1 MAKSKRHA
9 KQFKVSRR
17 KFGGQLHR
25 SLLGGLLLLLLPAQV
40 DLFAGIA
47 RGREPG
53 TGNREVSEGIR
64 SIGRYRGPGFW
75 SLPSSWTARAL
86 SSASCGCRGVVPL
99 KDRIG
104 GCLWLRYLGKIV
116 WNIDGQIKIHRM
128 ILSKCC
134 AYNSII

>member
-64 SIGRYRGPGFW
+64 SIGRYRGPGF
-75 SLPSSWTARAL
+75 
-86 SSASCGCRGVVPL
+86 
-99 KDRIG
+99 
-104 GCLWLRYLGKIV
+104 
-116 WNIDGQIKIHRM
+116 
-128 ILSKCC
+128 
-134 AYNSII
+134 